1 MRSIFPSVEI
11 PLPDDWSLQTD
22 NGTLL
27 CQKPHLW
34 VEHRNQPTE
43 ESSSDISKGNET
55 NNHVI
60 QGVLLRFQGDQ
71 ETWQEITKNSLLGYK
86 KEAEG
91 PIFGGSFKS
100 SRPYIFEAI
109 LCSSQL
115 TLLCLMTDQSNGIR
129 QHFIESSISIEMQQS
144 ASYRL
149 YSVSQPLPE
158 NPRVQIGLTMNW
170 T

>member
-11 PLPDDWSLQTD
+11 PLPDDWSLRTK
-22 NGTLL
+22 NGTLS
-27 CQKPHLW
+27 CENPHLW
-34 VEHRNQPTE
+34 VEHRNQSIDQ
-43 ESSSDISKGNET
+43 SSFETSKGSGV
-55 NNHVI
+55 NNHMI
-60 QGVLLRFQGDQ
+60 QGVLLRFQGDHKAW
-71 ETWQEITKNSLLGYK
+71 EEITSNGLLGYQ

-91 PIFGGSFKS
+91 PIFGGSFES
-100 SRPYIFEAI
+100 SRSYIFEAI

-115 TLLCLMTDQSNGIR
+115 TLLCLMTDQSNNIR

-170 T
+170 S